1 MLDAAGPLS
10 RPSDTLSRKSGS
22 AEGAV
27 AAPEGTRGLASADT
41 GYGVVAG
48 VLLAAAV
55 GFVFWR
61 AWACDDAFIT
71 FRHVANCLAGHG
83 PVFNVGERV
92 QGFSHPLWFL
102 LLLIGGLFA
111 NVYLVTIVAGLVSTV
126 AIVVSLAMLLRR
138 EPHAMLRLLAAV
150 AVLISSPT
158 FVVYQTSGLENP
170 LTNLLIVLLFG
181 WSYRRLDGDDLRA
194 TATAAWVCS
203 LLLWNRPDHLF
214 ICAPIVLA
222 LIVRAARSQGVRG
235 LRVFLPAAVPLLVWY
250 GFATLYY
257 GSPLPNTGYAKVA
270 LPLRVA
276 VGRGASYLHDYAVHE
291 PGHAL
296 IIAAVL
302 IGGAITAIRDMS
314 ARRSG
319 ARIRACFVIALWL
332 QVAYVTSVGG
342 DFMRGR
348 FLVSTLVASVALGMH
363 LLSRIRPSGIS
374 GRLVT
379 SMLAAVLVCVCAE
392 VIGSVHLPAAWRFGC
407 RSLQEQAFYHPFRV
421 IGMAV
426 LLGTLVIAGLVAL
439 RRVRASRRGQ
449 RVFAIAAW
457 LGGLY
462 VVAAVGQRDPPWA
475 AVLLP
480 ACALGIAA
488 YLLGLLA
495 GGGLLRGPVTLTA
508 IVVLAAAVSSLCDM
522 DPWGDPVD
530 PRSGISDEYK
540 CFAEAWNRNRFRMPT
555 GRGNGAVRTLVQQ
568 GERAA
573 RYARAHGPIAMEFGS
588 IGFAAYYAGPN
599 VHVIDRFGLTDAFI
613 ARLPANPASRVGHMQ
628 RDIPGGYLS
637 SRGVVNRLP
646 DWANRLRRLDPTLA
660 ADARAGMSDA
670 RWEDP
675 AARDRWQRVRRII
688 SGEILSRG
696 RLSDIPGYALCLW

>member
-1 MLDAAGPLS
+1 
-10 RPSDTLSRKSGS
+10 
-22 AEGAV
+22 
-27 AAPEGTRGLASADT
+27 
-41 GYGVVAG
+41 

-71 FRHVANCLAGHG
+71 FRYVANCRAGYG

-102 LLLIGGLFA
+102 LLLVGGLFA
-111 NVYLVTIVAGLVSTV
+111 NVYLVAIVAGLVSTA
-126 AIVVSLAMLLRR
+126 AIILSLAILLRR
-138 EPHAMLRLLAAV
+138 EPHAMLRLPAV
-150 AVLISSPT
+150 AGVLIGSPT

-181 WSYRRLDGDDLRA
+181 WSYGRLDCGDSRV
-194 TATAAWVCS
+194 TVTAAWICS
-203 LLLWNRPDHLF
+203 LLLWDRPDHVFL
-214 ICAPIVLA
+214 CAPIVLA
-222 LIVRAARSQGVRG
+222 LVVRAVRSQGVRG
-235 LRVFLPAAVPLLVWY
+235 LWLFLPALIPLLAWY

-257 GSPLPNTGYAKVA
+257 GSPLPNTAYAKVA

-276 VGRGASYLHDYAVHE
+276 VGRGALYLRDYAVHE

-296 IIAAVL
+296 VIAAVL
-302 IGGAITAIRDMS
+302 IGGAITAIRDLS

-319 ARIRACFVIALWL
+319 AGSRACFVIALWL

-348 FLVSTLVASVALGMH
+348 FLVSTLVASVALGIH
-363 LLSRIRPSGIS
+363 LLGRIRPSGIS

-379 SMLAAVLVCVCAE
+379 STLAAVLVFVCAE
-392 VIGSVHLPAAWRFGC
+392 AIGSVRLPAAWRFGY
-407 RSLQEQAFYHPFRV
+407 RSLQEQAFCAPFRV

-426 LLGTLVIAGLVAL
+426 LLGILVIAGMVGL
-439 RRVRASRRGQ
+439 RRVRASCRGQ
-449 RVFAIAAW
+449 RVFALATG

-462 VVAAVGQRDPPWA
+462 VIAAVGQREPPWA

-573 RYARAHGPIAMEFGS
+573 RYAKAHGPIAMEFGS

-628 RDIPGGYLS
+628 RDIPDGYLS

-660 ADARAGMSDA
+660 ADARARMADA

-675 AARDRWQRVRRII
+675 AARDRWQRVRRIV